1 MIQRAAY
8 TELLDGSACAFPEAW
23 RALLPGQLAA
33 AFSTDRHGRWPEW
46 QSILESLPRIA
57 ADRCDMT
64 NDVVAFESTGEIGPD
79 DRRAVEHWLRALH
92 PWRKGPF
99 RIHGVTIDAEWRSNL
114 KWRRLEPCITPLAGR
129 TVLDIGCGNG
139 YYAWR
144 MCGQGARLVVGVD
157 PTIGHVVQFL
167 AVRHFAGSYPVYV
180 LPLGIEDIPAGLA
193 FFDTVFSMGVLYHR
207 RSPIDHLFE
216 LKACL
221 RPGGELVLE
230 TLIVDGDD
238 GRALLP
244 ADRYA
249 QMRNVWFLP
258 SLATLESWL
267 KRCGF
272 REIRTG
278 DVTPTTVAEQR
289 STSWMQFQSL
299 ADFLDPTDPG
309 LTVEGLP
316 APRRAIVIAEAP

>member
-8 TELLDGSACAFPEAW
+8 GDLLDGNACAFPEAW
-23 RALLPGQLAA
+23 RVGLPGQLAA
-33 AFSTDRHGRWPEW
+33 AFSADRHGRWPEW